1 MHLTII
7 SGAARPQNKSNT
19 AKIIDA
25 FCKGFQTNE
34 NTTDIYFIRRISYQ

>member
-25 FCKGFQTNE
+25 LRKGFQTNE
-34 NTTDIYFIRRISYQ
+34 NTTEIYFIRRISYQ